1 MPPGVVVVEPEP
13 ELLPPVVVLGGLPAE
28 PVVPPLP
35 TAPLELPPVPVLVP
49 VLVLSLLPAEE
60 RCSRM
65 HLSRSRPVRWSHRAV
80 LGPTAPVELLLL
92 VLGEL
97 LLVLGVLLAPPDVL
111 VSLELEVEPLP
122 ALLLGVVSVALGDVV
137 VVVVVVVLCSV
148 VEVLGVLE
156 LLEVLGLVLVSVL
169 GLVALG
175 LLLLLLEL
183 PDVWAMDA
191 PEIPSSAAATAT

>member
-92 VLGEL
+92 VLG
-97 LLVLGVLLAPPDVL
+97 VLLAPPDVL

-169 GLVALG
+169 VLLPVLGLVALG